1 MDEYTYSPRTLANLA
16 AAVDGLQSELL
27 NRGGMKLN
35 PRGGESYVDLLG
47 SRRAAEVRADQMFP
61 HRSAGDATE
70 YKDAFMFTKTRKK
83 FVPAG
88 VDKNGR
94 NYKAHSRS
102 VNSGLIMA
110 WGGPVPEKQTD
121 YGPTLSIRV
130 DGVPTTVSWA
140 GLGWKMLKRLANV
153 EPPFTGTIRR
163 GSRTIEGT
171 YLPCQ
176 DLTPWAPSNPDG
188 TGIWNVA
195 AKRIIDGQVRKD
207 EKFVAAGMMELI
219 GNELMRLVIEAETS
233 GHAGL
238 SQARLREAK
247 GRIANFLDAALLC
260 LFGTVDPFEIDKI
273 HEEGKKYIEEFAA
286 EKAAERAASPAKKGG
301 APMSGLAALGALG
314 RR

>member
-16 AAVDGLQSELL
+16 AAVDGLQVELL
-27 NRGGMKLN
+27 RKGGLKTN
-35 PRGGESYVDLLG
+35 PYGGESYVDRLG
-47 SRRAAEVRADQMFP
+47 PARAAQVRSDQMFP
-61 HRSAGDATE
+61 HRSGAEATD

-83 FVPAG
+83 WVPPG

-94 NYKAHSRS
+94 AHKGYSRS
-102 VNSGLIMA
+102 VSSGLIMS
-110 WGGPVPEKQTD
+110 WGGPVAEKQAE
-121 YGPTLSIRV
+121 YGPTMVVNI

-140 GLGWKMLKRLANV
+140 GLGWKMLKRLAGA

-163 GSRTIEGT
+163 GERTIEGAW
-171 YLPCQ
+171 LPCQ
-176 DLTPWAPSNPDG
+176 DLTPWAPTNPNG

-219 GNELMRLVIEAETS
+219 GKELQALVLENETGS
-233 GHAGL
+233 GLTTDRVRA
-238 SQARLREAK
+238 AK
-247 GRIANFLDAALLC
+247 ERIGNCLDAALIC

-273 HEEGKKYIEEFAA
+273 HEEGKKYIEEYAA